1 MTQKQVAATKMVSRR
16 RWNAALSGKNK
27 PTRRAVPST
36 GGQKAQAAAGQGLF
50 DVGTGR
56 WRSIAAVYQAPA
68 RAPWRRNQLP
78 YVAAAI
84 AIAVPVIGR
93 AADVEAGTAPTPAA
107 MPTAVPASMPAS
119 VPTAPGRGGGR
130 RQCGHTQRS
139 CGNRNKREFA

>member
-1 MTQKQVAATKMVSRR
+1 MTEKQVAATQMVSRR

-27 PTRRAVPST
+27 PTRRAVPPT
-36 GGQKAQAAAGQGLF
+36 GIGQKAPAAAGQGLF
-50 DVGTGR
+50 DVRTGR

-78 YVAAAI
+78 HVAAAI

-107 MPTAVPASMPAS
+107 MPTAVP
-119 VPTAPGRGGGR
+119 TAPGRGGGR

-139 CGNRNKREFA
+139 RGNCNKREFA